1 MGPMELNGVKY
12 SGQVPMTPY
21 GGLMSDQEVA
31 AVLTYVRNSF
41 GNKAAPI
48 DPAKVKEIRAKIAS
62 KQDLY
67 IANMLLSEH
76 PIEK

>member
-1 MGPMELNGVKY
+1 
-12 SGQVPMTPY
+12 
-21 GGLMSDQEVA
+21 MSDKEVA

-41 GNKAAPI
+41 GNKATPI
-48 DPAKVKEIRAKIAS
+48 DPEKVKEIRAKIAS

-67 IANMLLSEH
+67 NANMLLSEH